1 MNHCIEISCYV
12 LLEVDILNLYETLS
26 AFESVIMMWALLII
40 LQSGDK
46 YMETHACFR
55 HLEAMNCEL
64 KRYILLNISMRHIP
78 ACDTGHCSRSEINYP
93 PLMEPES
100 LLLS

>member
-12 LLEVDILNLYETLS
+12 LLEVDILNINETLS
-26 AFESVIMMWALLII
+26 AFESVIMMWALLLI

-55 HLEAMNCEL
+55 HLEVINCEL
-64 KRYILLNISMRHIP
+64 KRYILLTLKGPN
-78 ACDTGHCSRSEINYP
+78 
-93 PLMEPES
+93 
-100 LLLS
+100 